1 MTSFSKSSLDSPDAF
16 SSVRTIST
24 PTGAPNP
31 AQPVWN
37 TQRGIAMP
45 VNRYRS
51 FSDEVEQIRVPDRK
65 WPDKVIDK
73 APMWCA
79 VDLRDGNQAL
89 IDP

>member
-37 TQRGIAMP
+37 TQRGTAMP

-51 FSDEVEQIRVPDRK
+51 FSDEVEQIQYPTASGRTRSSTRPPCGVRS
-65 WPDKVIDK
+65 ICGT
-73 APMWCA
+73 AI
-79 VDLRDGNQAL
+79 RR
-89 IDP
+89 